1 VTFLDLLTRLYNELY
16 VLGLA
21 ATPIV
26 ELRGSVPL
34 AAALGLSYE
43 EAFILSFIGNLLP
56 TPLVIW
62 LGRKLIG
69 WLKGTRVFGPMGR
82 RLEHRFLS
90 KRDVVVRYSVIGL
103 AILVA
108 IPLPGTGAYTG
119 AFLASLL
126 DIRMRY
132 ALPAIALG
140 VFIADVIVT
149 ALTYGLIL

>member
-1 VTFLDLLTRLYNELY
+1 

-34 AAALGLSYE
+34 AAALGLSFE

-56 TPLVIW
+56 TPFVIW

-69 WLKGTRVFGPMGR
+69 LLKGTRFFGPLGA

-90 KRDVVVRYSVIGL
+90 KRDVVVRYSVVGL
-103 AILVA
+103 TILVA
-108 IPLPGTGAYTG
+108 LPLPGTGAYTG

-149 ALTYGLIL
+149 AITYGLFL

>member
-1 VTFLDLLTRLYNELY
+1 MNLLTRLGNDLY

-34 AAALGLSYE
+34 AAALGLSWE
-43 EAFILSFIGNLLP
+43 EAFTLSFIGNMLP
-56 TPLVIW
+56 VPLVIW
-62 LGRKLIG
+62 LGRALIR
-69 WLKGTRVFGPMGR
+69 WLKGTRAFGPTGQ
-82 RLEHRFLS
+82 RLERRFLA
-90 KRDVVVRYSVIGL
+90 RREVVVRYSVIGL

-108 IPLPGTGAYTG
+108 VPLPGTGAYTG

-126 DIRMRY
+126 DLRMRY

-140 VFIADVIVT
+140 VFVADILVT
-149 ALTYGLIL
+149 ALTYGLIM

>member
-1 VTFLDLLTRLYNELY
+1 MDLLTRLFNELY

-21 ATPIV
+21 ATPLI

-34 AAALGLSYE
+34 AAALGLSIE

-56 TPLVIW
+56 TPFVIW
-62 LGRKLIG
+62 LGRKLLG
-69 WLKGTRVFGPMGR
+69 FLKGTRFFGSFGR
-82 RLEHRFLS
+82 RLERRFLS
-90 KRDVVVRYSVIGL
+90 KRDVVVRYSVAGL
-103 AILVA
+103 VLLVA

-126 DIRMRY
+126 DIRMQY
-132 ALPAIALG
+132 ALPAVALG

-149 ALTYGLIL
+149 VLTYGLIM

>member
-1 VTFLDLLTRLYNELY
+1 LDFLTRLGNELY

-26 ELRGSVPL
+26 ELRGSIPL
-34 AAALGLSYE
+34 AAALGLSFE

-56 TPLVIW
+56 TPFVIW
-62 LGRKLIG
+62 LGRKLLG
-69 WLKGTRVFGPMGR
+69 FLKGTRFFAPMGT
-82 RLEHRFLS
+82 RLERRFLS
-90 KRDVVVRYSVIGL
+90 KRDIVVRYSVAGL

-108 IPLPGTGAYTG
+108 LPLPGTGAYTG
-119 AFLASLL
+119 AFIASLL
-126 DIRMRY
+126 DLRMRY

-149 ALTYGLIL
+149 ALTYGLIM

>member
-1 VTFLDLLTRLYNELY
+1 MNLLTRLGNDLY

-34 AAALGLSYE
+34 AAALGLSWE
-43 EAFILSFIGNLLP
+43 EAFVLSFIGNMLP
-56 TPLVIW
+56 VPLVIW
-62 LGRKLIG
+62 LGRALIR
-69 WLKGTRVFGPMGR
+69 WLKGTKVFGPTGQ
-82 RLEHRFLS
+82 RLERRFLS

-108 IPLPGTGAYTG
+108 VPLPGTGAYTG

-126 DIRMRY
+126 DLRMRY

-140 VFIADVIVT
+140 VFIADIIVT
-149 ALTYGLIL
+149 ALTYGLIM